1 MLDYAIRALNPQ
13 DIPNILA
20 LWQTAGLPHRP
31 RGRDSVAELKRQ
43 MADDHIVFIGVFEG
57 ENMVAVV
64 LANWE
69 GRKGWINRLAVYPH
83 HRRSGLGARLIAEA
97 EKALKKM
104 GARIVATLIENW
116 NQPSLALFQREGYKL
131 HKDIYYLCKREDEE
145 V

>member
-20 LWQTAGLPHRP
+20 LWQTAGLPYRP
-31 RGRDSVAELKRQ
+31 RGRDSVTELSRQ
-43 MADDHIVFIGVFEG
+43 MADDHITFIGAFAG
-57 ENMVAVV
+57 EKMVAVV

-69 GRKGWINRLAVYPH
+69 GRKGWINRLAVHPD

-97 EKALKKM
+97 EKALKEM
-104 GARIVATLIENW
+104 GSRMVATLIEDW

-131 HKDIYYLCKREDEE
+131 HKDIYYLSRRDDEE